1 MQAANN
7 KPAETRGQPDG
18 SSPSNSTAKS
28 SVAAANSHPKLVPRP
43 QPSPVSSVTQ
53 PLAHG
58 FSDATT
64 PTAAAPVFDPESSI
78 HPTLRSPGY
87 VPTPNMMPSGAQPPP
102 EHPGPVHM
110 PPNSSAPLD
119 AEDPN
124 ADGRK
129 AKRELSQSKRAAQN
143 RAAQRAFRQR
153 KEGYIKKLEQQVR
166 EFHDAEQLYKG
177 IQSENFALREYIV
190 HLQSRLM
197 EAQVE
202 FPPPPPNVNLSLPP
216 GHGIPDQ
223 PAPVPPQED
232 APMTDPTPN
241 TGSATGTSSLD
252 EVAQAVQSLNRSE
265 ASSYKIEPTAAES
278 QAAEDARTAEEMTRQ
293 MEAEQVP
300 AATM

>member
-1 MQAANN
+1 MTRL
-7 KPAETRGQPDG
+7 KTRGQPGG
-18 SSPSNSTAKS
+18 SSPSNSNGNAARS

-43 QPSPVSSVTQ
+43 QPASVSSVTQ
-53 PLAHG
+53 PLSHG

-64 PTAAAPVFDPESSI
+64 PTTAAPVLDPELSI

-87 VPTPNMMPSGAQPPP
+87 VPTANMMPSGAQPPP
-102 EHPGPVHM
+102 EHPSAVPM

-166 EFHDAEQLYKG
+166 EFGEMEQHYKN
-177 IQSENFALREYIV
+177 IESENYALREYIL
-190 HLQSRLM
+190 HLQSRLTD
-197 EAQVE
+197 AQVE
-202 FPPPPPNVNLSLPP
+202 PPQPPPNVNLSVPPSHGLPE
-216 GHGIPDQ
+216 Q
-223 PAPVPPQED
+223 PAPVPAQED

-241 TGSATGTSSLD
+241 TGAATGASTLD
-252 EVAQAVQSLNRSE
+252 AVAQAVQSLSRSE
-265 ASSYKIEPTAAES
+265 AASYKIEPTAAES
-278 QAAEDARTAEEMTRQ
+278 QAAEDARTAEEISRQ
-293 MEAEQVP
+293 LQQAEAVP
-300 AATM
+300 AANM